1 MYQTILTSLKKL
13 KELLKNSKRL
23 TIFAWEN
30 NRGMVI
36 STITLSFIIAL
47 LPFAQSG
54 LSALLINAL
63 IKSFGTGIFSE
74 AVLFLASLTAVSYF
88 VPDMVYTL
96 KGFVDKRI
104 YLNISEKFQLAY
116 YKKKSEIDIQT
127 FDNPAFNDMVNKA
140 EDRGIWPIP
149 NMIEAQFANI
159 QNVVGVLTALTILV
173 LFNWKICLIVIVAII
188 PQFISQIRYSTEVWS
203 IWDADTG
210 MRRRYSDLK
219 DHFDRKSYLIE
230 LKIFQNTTFFF
241 KKIAKIL
248 QDFNKEQYKAEKHK
262 LFFEL
267 ATTLLSGVIIGF
279 VIFWVIRQVVVGI
292 IAVGSMLFIISSIQ
306 RLQGALG
313 GFIMSV
319 GRQHE
324 LSLYVSNIFSII
336 ETKQI
341 LPRNPNPIALGSS
354 TPEIVFENVSFK
366 YPQGSSYALKNISLT
381 IKAGEKFALVGENG
395 AGKTTFVKLLARIYD
410 PTEGRILIDGQD
422 LKDIDLDEWY
432 KNLGILLQD
441 YSPYHFEVKNVIALG
456 RSDVPFDINWVTE
469 AAKASQSE
477 SFILKWKE
485 KYEQML
491 GSDFEGGIDPSKG
504 QSQRLAV
511 ARLLHRKA
519 GIMILDEPTAS
530 IDAEAEK
537 KIFDEIQ
544 KSSTGQTVILIS
556 HKFSTVKNAD
566 RICVFKDTNVYE
578 IGSHDQLI
586 AQDGVYARL
595 FNEQA
600 KSYTE

>member
-1 MYQTILTSLKKL
+1 
-13 KELLKNSKRL
+13 
-23 TIFAWEN
+23 
-30 NRGMVI
+30 MVI